1 MQSFIVGQRV
11 IATQQIVEGI
21 PPGNPDAKFPAH
33 DYIHAEKRD
42 EGVVEHVDHDG
53 TPTVRFARTGTATI
67 VRPHE
72 VKPAKPVEHDMVGQ
86 LLALGRKVGREWCS
100 WRLVRFVGTTRG
112 GFVDVQSWTGAELN
126 LFGMLAMMVVIRDY
140 MRGPG
145 MMTLSVYTRAGV
157 VEAARIMI
165 GRNRSAGSR

>member
-11 IATQQIVEGI
+11 VATKQIVEGVA
-21 PPGNPDAKFPAH
+21 PGNPDAKFPAH

-42 EGVVEHVDHDG
+42 EGVVEHVDGDG

-67 VRPHE
+67 VGHHE
-72 VKPAKPVEHDMVGQ
+72 VKSAMSVAHDMVGQ
-86 LLALGRKVGREWCS
+86 LLALGRKVGRESCS
-100 WRLVRFVGTTRG
+100 WRLVRYVGTTRG
-112 GFVDVQSWTGAELN
+112 RFVDVQSWAGAELD
-126 LFGMLAMMVVIRDY
+126 LFGMLAMMVVFRDH

-145 MMTLSVYTRAGV
+145 MMTLNAYTSEGV
-157 VEAARIMI
+157 VVAARIMI

>member
-11 IATQQIVEGI
+11 IATSRSSRVSRPGI
-21 PPGNPDAKFPAH
+21 PDAKFPAH

-72 VKPAKPVEHDMVGQ
+72 VKPA
-86 LLALGRKVGREWCS
+86 
-100 WRLVRFVGTTRG
+100 
-112 GFVDVQSWTGAELN
+112 
-126 LFGMLAMMVVIRDY
+126 
-140 MRGPG
+140 
-145 MMTLSVYTRAGV
+145 
-157 VEAARIMI
+157 EA
-165 GRNRSAGSR
+165 S

>member
-11 IATQQIVEGI
+11 VATTQIVEGI
-21 PPGNPDAKFPAH
+21 APGNPKAVFPAY
-33 DYIHAEKRD
+33 DYIHAEKHD
-42 EGVVEHVDHDG
+42 EGVVEHVDGDG

-67 VRPHE
+67 VGHHE
-72 VKPAKPVEHDMVGQ
+72 VKPTVLVAHDMVGQ
-86 LLALGRKVGREWCS
+86 LLALGRRLGRESCS
-100 WRLVRFVGTTRG
+100 WRLVRYVGTTRG
-112 GFVDVQSWTGAELN
+112 GFVDVQSWAGSELD
-126 LFGMLAMMVVIRDY
+126 LFGMLAMMVVFRDY

-165 GRNRSAGSR
+165 GRNRSTGSR